1 MDKSFTAVVDAANV
15 PPEFL
20 VIGSLRDALKFRSR
34 EAMGRNWRAVF
45 NDRMLPNDHETVE
58 PETVIQFVTE
68 ISKPLRGRPGVI
80 TLAAQTLF
88 DTFTPKQPK
97 VKKPLDVVVGMIDDM
112 NRTNGQQPDVS
123 ENIAPTATAQTD
135 VSENIEQ
142 PATTPGT
149 MLSET
154 MTTSTTP
161 NDVFANIETRFFD
174 WLFGLT
180 KLDVVFGFTIAATDY
195 GLTTI
200 LKEMGVAAAVV
211 YTLISLHA
219 LGMAKNRYAQ
229 QTARNGIVAVWL
241 LEAGAFCVHLTM
253 FNRRLWSSIDEMPF
267 RVDDITDESRPF
279 WIATVLALLFSAAG
293 IYAVSTT
300 LSLVIEKTDA
310 ENFENDHGRKY

>member
-1 MDKSFTAVVDAANV
+1 MDNSHTAAIHAANV
-15 PPEFL
+15 PTEFL

-45 NDRMLPNDHETVE
+45 NDRMLPNDHESVE

-80 TLAAQTLF
+80 TLAAQTLL

-97 VKKPLDVVVGMIDDM
+97 VKKPLDVVVEMIDDM
-112 NRTNGQQPDVS
+112 NQTHRQQPNVSKNIESGTNAQPDVS
-123 ENIAPTATAQTD
+123 ENI
-135 VSENIEQ
+135 EQ
-142 PATTPGT
+142 QPNVTEPMFSAN
-149 MLSET
+149 

-161 NDVFANIETRFFD
+161 SDVFTNIQNRFFD

-195 GLTTI
+195 GLTTV

-229 QTARNGIVAVWL
+229 QTAQNGIIAVWL

-267 RVDDITDESRPF
+267 RVDDVTDESRPF
-279 WIATVLALLFSAAG
+279 WIATILALLFSAAG

-300 LSLVIEKTDA
+300 LSLVMEKTEA